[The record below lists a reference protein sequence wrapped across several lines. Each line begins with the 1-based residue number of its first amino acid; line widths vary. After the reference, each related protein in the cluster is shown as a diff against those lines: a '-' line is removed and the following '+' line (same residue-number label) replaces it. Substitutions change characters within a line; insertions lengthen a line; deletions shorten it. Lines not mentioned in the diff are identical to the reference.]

1 VSALGSLSP
10 RVVAL
15 YFPHFYPGSGSSAA
29 ESLEAPGWRL
39 VAQAE
44 ALFPGHEQPRRPADL
59 GYGDLRVPEVRL
71 AQADLARAYGVDAF
85 CYYHYWSLGRRLFA
99 RPFAEVL
106 AAGEPDFPFCLLWSN
121 ASWPELGFTQA
132 YSGADELEHAA
143 FLAEAFADRRYLRV
157 DGRPVFAIRHPDGL
171 AGAPSALEAIRTA
184 ARRRGAGDPL
194 FVGARGPSSACGTS
208 GDGELRRQ
216 GFDALLDWP
225 LPAWEASQG
234 VFASAD
240 PAGLPPSRV
249 DLRAKLRNLFRRR
262 RWLPDLRIEG
272 EIEWRARAA
281 ARGIPED
288 RLTCALVGWDDTPVH
303 GRRGTVLDER
313 SPQLFK
319 RELETALVR
328 SEAAAQAAPLV
339 FIYAWNAWLEG
350 AALEPDERFGRAY
363 LASVAFARL
372 QAEKQAG
379 HRGEAAR

>member
-10 RVVAL
+10 RVIAL
-15 YFPHFYPGSGSSAA
+15 YFPHFYPASGNSAA
-29 ESLEAPGWRL
+29 ESREAPGWRL

-85 CYYHYWSLGRRLFA
+85 CYCHYWSLGRRLFA

-121 ASWPELGFTQA
+121 ESWPELGFAQA

-143 FLAEAFADRRYLRV
+143 FLADAFADRRYLRV
-157 DGRPVFAIRHPDGL
+157 DGRPVFAIRHPDDL
-171 AGAPSALEAIRTA
+171 PSASSALAAIRTA

-194 FVGARGPSSACGTS
+194 FVGACGPS
-208 GDGELRRQ
+208 GDVELRQQ

-225 LPAWEASQG
+225 FPAREAAQG
-234 VFASAD
+234 GFAHAD
-240 PAGLPPSRV
+240 PGGWPPSRL
-249 DLRAKLRNLFRRR
+249 DLGAKLRNLFRRR
-262 RWLPDLRIEG
+262 RWLPDLQIEG
-272 EIEWRARAA
+272 ESEWRARAA
-281 ARGIPED
+281 ARGIPLD
-288 RLTCALVGWDDTPVH
+288 RMVCALVGWDDTPVH

-328 SEAAAQAAPLV
+328 SQGEPQAAPLV

-350 AALEPDERFGRAY
+350 AALEPDEHFGRAF
-363 LASVAFARL
+363 LASVALARL
-372 QAEKQAG
+372 QAEKPAG
-379 HRGEAAR
+379 QRGETAR